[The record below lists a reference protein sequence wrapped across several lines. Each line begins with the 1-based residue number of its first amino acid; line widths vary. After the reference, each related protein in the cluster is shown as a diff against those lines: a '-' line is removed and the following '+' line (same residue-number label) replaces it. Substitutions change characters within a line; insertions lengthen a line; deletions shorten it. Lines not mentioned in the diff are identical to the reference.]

1 MEDNTLSQFDIA
13 VLGGGPGGY
22 VAAICAA
29 KQGKTVALVEKRE
42 LGGTCLNRGC
52 IPTKALLHSA
62 DLYHEIKGATSLGI
76 LVDGLAFDYAKIAQR
91 KDAVVRKLRMGIASL
106 MKANRITVFAAE
118 GKLLDAHTLQAG
130 DETLTAGQVILAMG
144 SYPAALPIKGIE
156 TAKNSDDVL
165 AMQTLPK
172 SAVIIGGGVIGVE
185 FATLFSS
192 LDMAVTIVEM
202 ASQILPGTDDE
213 MATAMRKILEKKN
226 VTIYTN
232 AKVLAVDEGK
242 ACLFELDGQQRRA
255 EGEMV
260 VVAVGRK
267 PATQD
272 IGLDRCGIAMD
283 RGFVKVDDEMRT
295 SAPDVFAIGD
305 ITGKMQLAHVASA
318 QALVAAHNACGE
330 HRRMRYDIVPSCIY
344 TVPEIASV
352 GLTEAQ
358 ARGIGRDV
366 RIGSF
371 PVIANGRSTI
381 MNISE
386 GVAKIVTDARTG
398 EILGAQ
404 IMAPRATDMIAE
416 IAAVMRAEGTIEEL
430 ADTIHPHPTVSEMV
444 MEAAHDVHHQ
454 SCHKL

>member
-1 MEDNTLSQFDIA
+1 MSQFDIA

-62 DLYHEIKGATSLGI
+62 DLYHEIKGAASLGI
-76 LVDGLAFDYAKIAQR
+76 LVDGLAFDYTKIAQR

-118 GKLLDAHTLQAG
+118 GKLLDVHTIKAG

-202 ASQILPGTDDE
+202 APQILPGTDDE
-213 MATAMRKILEKKN
+213 MAAAMRKILEKKK
-226 VTIYTN
+226 VTIYTS

-272 IGLDRCGIAMD
+272 IGLERCSIAME

-358 ARGIGRDV
+358 ARGVGRDV
-366 RIGSF
+366 QLGSF

-386 GVAKIVTDARTG
+386 GVAKIVTDVHTG

>member
-1 MEDNTLSQFDIA
+1 MKQFDIA

-62 DLYHEIKGATSLGI
+62 DLYHEMKNAASLGI

-91 KDAVVRKLRMGIASL
+91 KDAVVRKLRMGIAGL
-106 MKANRITVFAAE
+106 MKGNRITVFEAE
-118 GKLLDAHTLQAG
+118 GKLTDAHTLKVG
-130 DETLTAGQVILAMG
+130 DETLTAGRVILAMG

-202 ASQILPGTDDE
+202 APQILPGTDGE
-213 MATAMRKILEKKN
+213 IATAMRKILEKKK
-226 VTIYTN
+226 VTIFTN
-232 AKVLAVDEGK
+232 AKVLAVEDGK
-242 ACLFELDGQQRRA
+242 ACLFELDGQQQRA

-267 PATQD
+267 AATQE
-272 IGLDRCGIAMD
+272 IGLESCGIAME
-283 RGFVKVDDEMRT
+283 RGFIKVDDEMRT
-295 SAPDVFAIGD
+295 SVADVYAIGD

-352 GLTEAQ
+352 GMTEAQ
-358 ARGIGRDV
+358 A
-366 RIGSF
+366 
-371 PVIANGRSTI
+371 
-381 MNISE
+381 
-386 GVAKIVTDARTG
+386 
-398 EILGAQ
+398 
-404 IMAPRATDMIAE
+404 
-416 IAAVMRAEGTIEEL
+416 
-430 ADTIHPHPTVSEMV
+430 
-444 MEAAHDVHHQ
+444 HQ
-454 SCHKL
+454 Y

>member
-1 MEDNTLSQFDIA
+1 MSQFDIA

-62 DLYHEIKGATSLGI
+62 DLYHEIKGAASLGI

-118 GKLLDAHTLQAG
+118 GKLLDAHTIKAG

-202 ASQILPGTDDE
+202 APQILPGTDDE
-213 MATAMRKILEKKN
+213 MAAAMRKILEKKK

-232 AKVLAVDEGK
+232 AKVLAVDDGK
-242 ACLFELDGQQRRA
+242 ACLFELNGQQQRA

-272 IGLDRCGIAMD
+272 IGLESCGIAME

-318 QALVAAHNACGE
+318 QALVAARNACGE

-358 ARGIGRDV
+358 ARGNGRDV
-366 RIGSF
+366 QLGSF

-454 SCHKL
+454 SCHKV